1 MKMANKYKSPTFFY
15 PKQQEIFD
23 CKAREVF
30 VIASNKV
37 GKTLALG
44 LWLNEKAL
52 LGKPGGKY
60 CWLAP
65 YAKTATIGFDL
76 VKKIILQSSLYNSL
90 DKMKHKNRFRFNASS
105 PQKITYPNGNVI
117 EFIQGENPTAIFGE
131 QYRHAVIDEATR
143 LKQTMVETADGGMQI
158 YCPAYAALRTT
169 MRVSKG
175 QIKGI
180 SNPTTANN
188 YFYKMYLK
196 AKEDSDTN
204 TAAFH
209 LSSLDAVKAGF
220 LSQAEFDYAKD
231 TEIPYI
237 FKRDWLGLV
246 PEIET
251 SVFSAEKIQECINND
266 IKEDLSK
273 ALYLGVDLGYTVN
286 NKSDW
291 TVIVGLDRDCQVVF
305 FRKFKAEGP
314 DLINKLKPYI
324 GNKAC
329 FIDATAGGGHTV
341 FTTLQTDCPNLE
353 PVKFNN
359 QNKCDC
365 IETLAHYINTGKI
378 SFKNNDT
385 IVSELLGYEVELDDK
400 GKAFYNNGK
409 SVSHDDSVIA
419 MGLAVLKY
427 KELGNELALDFFL

>member
-1 MKMANKYKSPTFFY
+1 MANAYSPPSFFY
-15 PKQQEIFD
+15 PKQQEIYD

-37 GKTLALG
+37 GKTLALA
-44 LWLNEKAL
+44 LWINEKTL

-76 VKKIILQSSLYNSL
+76 VKKIILQSNLYKSL
-90 DKMKHKNRFRFNASS
+90 DKVKHKNRFRFNASS

-131 QYRHAVIDEATR
+131 QYRHAVLDEATR
-143 LKQTMVETADGGMQI
+143 LKQTIVETPDGGKQV

-188 YFYKMYLK
+188 FFYKMYLK
-196 AKEDSDTN
+196 AKSNDDPN
-204 TAAFH
+204 TKAFH
-209 LSSLDAVKAGF
+209 LSSLDAIEAGF
-220 LSQAEFDYAKD
+220 LPQEEFDYAKEH
-231 TEIPYI
+231 EIPYI

-251 SVFSAEKIQECINND
+251 SVFSAEKVQECIDNS
-266 IKEDLSK
+266 IIEDLSK
-273 ALYLGVDLGYTVN
+273 AIYVGVDLGYTVN

-291 TVIVGLDRDCQVVF
+291 TVIVGLDRNCRVVF
-305 FRKFKAEGP
+305 FKRFKEEGQN
-314 DLINKLKPYI
+314 LINKLKPYI
-324 GNKAC
+324 GNRAG
-329 FIDATAGGGHTV
+329 FIDATAGGGNTV
-341 FTTLQTDCPNLE
+341 YTMLQNDCPKLE
-353 PVKFNN
+353 PIKFNN

-365 IETLAHYINTGKI
+365 IETLAHYISTVKI

-385 IVSELLGYEVELDDK
+385 IISELLGYEVELDDK

-419 MGLAVLKY
+419 MGLAVLKW
-427 KELGNELALDFFL
+427 KECSDDLPLDFFM